1 MISSAPI
8 AQVIVV
14 GLACGRDHAG
24 AEMFR
29 QLDRKG
35 GDTAG
40 AALDQDGFAGFQ
52 FQRVL
57 DGADRRQSGQR
68 QRCGIDMRHAGGLLG
83 GDGRLDCDL
92 FGVGAL
98 LADVANA
105 EHLVADTQIRN
116 ACAYGGN
123 HAGKIP
129 PENVGEMRQL
139 TGLAL
144 AHLPVRAVDAGGND
158 IDHDLAG
165 RGDRIRHLTEF
176 EDFRSAVAFDVRS
189 LHGHSPM

>member
-68 QRCGIDMRHAGGLLG
+68 QRCGIDMRHVAGFLG
-83 GDGRLDCDL
+83 NDGRLDRDL
-92 FGVGAL
+92 LGIGAL
-98 LADVANA
+98 LTDVADA

-116 ACAYGGN
+116 AFADRGN
-123 HAGKIP
+123 GSGKIA

-139 TGLAL
+139 TGFAL
-144 AHLPVRAVDAGGND
+144 THLPVRAIDAGGSD

-165 RGDRIRHLTEF
+165 CGDRIRHLTEF
-176 EDFRSAVAFDVRS
+176 EDLRSAVAFDVRS